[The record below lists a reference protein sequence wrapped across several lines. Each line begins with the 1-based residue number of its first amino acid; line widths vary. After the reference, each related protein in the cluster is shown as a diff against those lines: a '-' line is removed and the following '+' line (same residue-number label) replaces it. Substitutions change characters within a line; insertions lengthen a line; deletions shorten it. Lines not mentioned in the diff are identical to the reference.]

1 MFTSDKFKDLCPINT
16 FKVIFSVI
24 SSNHAEV
31 KLDADDRSAAIVRQS
46 WNASTIAFQ
55 SCTFMADAGNNRGIF
70 ATILKMKL
78 RKSAETGECV
88 DFFRFKRNNDL
99 SSERIC
105 GDYEATGGYTGDQTK
120 FFADDTGR
128 LKIHIEFDRSV
139 PFKNTDTFE
148 VMLVLTAYRK
158 GESYLYSFHSNSYL
172 HTSFYF
178 CIFSDC
184 YNFNKDAELQ
194 CGPGI
199 CISKKFAEDGVVN
212 CPPPLCA
219 DEEKCIQQVPVP
231 VPRPISGTNI
241 AISAITSLVLTMVG
255 VLCVCMCCK
264 YKYFGSSSTHGPT
277 SLASS
282 TAAGANNNRRGPAG
296 QRVVEADFQTIE
308 LPGSSDHGPMR
319 PTAPSASDKDF
330 PPSYE
335 SLFKKDNTIA
345 N

>member
-1 MFTSDKFKDLCPINT
+1 MQ
-16 FKVIFSVI
+16 
-24 SSNHAEV
+24 
-31 KLDADDRSAAIVRQS
+31 LDTGDRSAAIVRQS
-46 WNASTIAFQ
+46 WNASTVEFH
-55 SCTFMADAGNNRGIF
+55 SCTFMADANSLFGNRNRGIF

-88 DFFRFKRNNDL
+88 DFVRFKRSNDL
-99 SSERIC
+99 ASERIC
-105 GDYEATGGYTGDQTK
+105 GDYEATGGYTGDQAK
-120 FFADDTGR
+120 FFDDDTGR
-128 LKIHIEFDRSV
+128 LKIHIEFDKSV
-139 PFKNTDTFE
+139 PFKSTDTFE

-158 GESYLYSFHSNSYL
+158 SKCYSASYQCHHN
-172 HTSFYF
+172 YF
-178 CIFSDC
+178 PFPGC
-184 YNFNKDAELQ
+184 YDLNADAEVQ

-199 CISKKFAEDGVVN
+199 CISKKFADDGVVN
-212 CPPPLCA
+212 CPPPHCA

-264 YKYFGSSSTHGPT
+264 YKYFGESSTHGPA

-282 TAAGANNNRRGPAG
+282 ASAGANNSRRGPAG
-296 QRVVEADFQTIE
+296 QRVVAVDFQAIE
-308 LPGSSDHGPMR
+308 LPGSSDHERPIR
-319 PTAPSASDKDF
+319 PTAPSGPDKDL

-345 N
+345 I